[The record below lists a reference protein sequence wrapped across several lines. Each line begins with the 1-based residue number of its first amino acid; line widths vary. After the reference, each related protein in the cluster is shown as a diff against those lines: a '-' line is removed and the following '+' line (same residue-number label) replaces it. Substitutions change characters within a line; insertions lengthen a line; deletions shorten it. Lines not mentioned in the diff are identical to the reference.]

1 MLPALATGALKA
13 RIVNKLATDDV
24 TVNIHQSPAALM
36 LVGRLDHLEAVAHQG
51 KIGQVYV
58 KELTLTGDDV
68 VLNTRSLYSDGQL
81 TVDRA
86 KSLELKGI
94 IDEENLR
101 EVLARKI
108 DKVENVQVAIDPNGV
123 LVTANAKIFGRTAD
137 IELAGTIVEDSG
149 SLYFQ
154 MTRLDIRNTRL
165 GTARLGDLFGNIQL
179 AAAASL
185 PLGLRVKNVDM
196 GHGTIIVTAD
206 NK

>member
-36 LVGRLDHLEAVAHQG
+36 LLGRFDHLEAVAHQG

-108 DKVENVQVAIDPNGV
+108 DKVENVQVAIDPDGV

-149 SLYFQ
+149 SLYFL
-154 MTRLDIRNTRL
+154 MTRLDIKNTRL

-179 AAAASL
+179 AAAGSL

>member
-36 LVGRLDHLEAVAHQG
+36 LVGRLDHLEAVAHQA

-68 VLNTRSLYSDGQL
+68 ALNTRSLYSSGKLAVDG
-81 TVDRA
+81 A

-108 DKVENVQVAIDPNGV
+108 DKVENVQVAIDPDGV

-137 IELAGTIVEDSG
+137 IELAGNIVEDSG

-154 MTRLDIRNTRL
+154 MTRLDIKNTRL
-165 GTARLGDLFGNIQL
+165 GTAKLGDLFGNIQL
-179 AAAASL
+179 AAAGSL
-185 PLGLRVKNVDM
+185 PLGLRVRAVEM